1 MAMPNPAALNG
12 PPPSPMIDPA
22 AAQESNPMRTLVGPQ
37 AAQMQQGPD
46 VSGLLM
52 LGQKLSEG
60 LLTLA
65 QAVPEIADDINQC
78 DGILKNALARV
89 LETQAGT
96 GTSSSTPIGGAPTSP
111 PPGSV
116 TQAGVQF
123 PGGGFGQGRIA

>member
-1 MAMPNPAALNG
+1 M
-12 PPPSPMIDPA
+12 
-22 AAQESNPMRTLVGPQ
+22 QTLVGPQ
-37 AAQMQQGPD
+37 AGAPQQPD
-46 VSGLLM
+46 LSGLLM

-65 QAVPEIADDINQC
+65 QAVPEIADDIAQC

-89 LETQAGT
+89 LETQAGA
-96 GTSSSTPIGGAPTSP
+96 GASMMPGGEPSSP

-123 PGGGFGQGRIA
+123 PGGAFGQGRLA